1 MLSGLSLKVSNIS
14 SSEHCAWVLQI
25 LLWAGFITHRSVRSP
40 SFYRPQRQQ
49 NFWTSTRFQSISIWR
64 IGDRKPLYFL
74 LERFFP
80 ILLCRIYYDK
90 NPPGWLVWNDTVS
103 LYTLPQTSRSTFQPW
118 EQASADAVQAVR
130 EVTTDPEYWENMS
143 MYYSEE
149 NHETT
154 IIQDNVSFVKSICK
168 HNLLYFFLVHRSLA
182 LVQLLE
188 DEPFKAFKP
197 TVEKLIADKDHNKQR
212 AAAEF
217 LAGVLGG

>member
-1 MLSGLSLKVSNIS
+1 M
-14 SSEHCAWVLQI
+14 
-25 LLWAGFITHRSVRSP
+25 
-40 SFYRPQRQQ
+40 
-49 NFWTSTRFQSISIWR
+49 
-64 IGDRKPLYFL
+64 
-74 LERFFP
+74 
-80 ILLCRIYYDK
+80 
-90 NPPGWLVWNDTVS
+90 WNDTVS

-149 NHETT
+149 NDETT

-168 HNLLYFFLVHRSLA
+168 HNLPYFFLVHRSLA